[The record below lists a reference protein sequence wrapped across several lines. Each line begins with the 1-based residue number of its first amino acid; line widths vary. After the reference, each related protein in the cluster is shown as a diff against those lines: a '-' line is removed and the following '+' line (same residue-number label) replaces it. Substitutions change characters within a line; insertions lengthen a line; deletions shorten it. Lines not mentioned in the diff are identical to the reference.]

1 MRLGLQWKILLAT
14 VVPVLGLTVAGL
26 WTVNRSISEQAQRN
40 IRDDLVR
47 AASIFEDMLAS
58 RAEEL
63 VVASQV
69 IVEDPKFFSVL
80 TLPGAGND
88 PQARATAEGVASDF
102 NAITQADL
110 FLVFD
115 AGGTLIA
122 DAGRVHVGA
131 RDWHHVIEPALAGR
145 SDSRVLAASGRHF
158 QVTMTPVRAGQ
169 RPIGVLVLGAGV
181 GQQLAERLRSLTRSE
196 VTFFSD
202 REVTG
207 STLENAEDRRAL
219 SALVAGRVAAGLDP
233 EGSVFDFAGADHRF
247 VTVAR
252 EIHGSNP
259 GEGQYYAIQRSLEA
273 ETAFLGPMRLA
284 LVEIGLLALVIS
296 LTVGYLIARGI
307 TAPVRSLVRGAE
319 EMERGNYDYPLA
331 PRASD
336 EIGYLTLRFGDMR
349 QRQRSYVKS
358 LEEVARLKGDFIDV
372 ASHEL
377 RTPLS
382 VLRGFLEL
390 LSAERLGPV
399 TPAQREAVTA
409 MEEGV
414 VALTR
419 VAENASRLAQV
430 ESDRLVLA
438 LGEHGVR
445 QILEEAVARARETG
459 SGRTVT
465 VRTRADDAVGAATV
479 DGPRLVEAVYHLVC
493 NGIRF
498 TPDGGSVEVEA
509 TRDGADLAIRVRDSG
524 IGIPA
529 ERLGRLL
536 DRSLMLRGSR
546 NHHSSSTL
554 EFNSAG
560 LGLGIPIARA
570 VAEAHGGTLSAQ
582 AAEGRGS
589 VFTLRIPARSTSAEE
604 EAA

>member
-1 MRLGLQWKILLAT
+1 MRVGLQWKILLAT
-14 VVPVLGLTVAGL
+14 VVPVLGLTIAAL

-40 IRDDLVR
+40 IREDLVR

-80 TLPGAGND
+80 TLPGTESD

-102 NAITQADL
+102 NAITNADL

-115 AGGTLIA
+115 AEGALIA
-122 DAGRVHVGA
+122 DAGRVHTGK
-131 RDWHHVIEPALAGR
+131 RDWRDVIAPALLGR
-145 SDSRVLAASGRHF
+145 SDSRILAISGRQF
-158 QVTMTPVRAGQ
+158 QATMTPVRAGQ
-169 RPIGVLVLGAGV
+169 RPIGVLLLGAGI

-202 REVTG
+202 LSVTG

-219 SALVAGRVAAGLDP
+219 SAVVAGRVPAGRNP
-233 EGSVFDFAGADHRF
+233 EGSVFDFAGTDHHYI
-247 VTVAR
+247 TVAR
-252 EIHGSNP
+252 EIHSSSPGS
-259 GEGQYYAIQRSLEA
+259 GQYYAIQRSLEG

-284 LVEIGLLALVIS
+284 LIEIGLLALVVS
-296 LTVGYLIARGI
+296 LSVGYLIARGI
-307 TAPVRSLVRGAE
+307 TAPVRALVRGAE
-319 EMERGNYDYPLA
+319 EMERGNYDFPLA
-331 PRASD
+331 PRTGD

-382 VLRGFLEL
+382 VIRGFLEL
-390 LSAERLGPV
+390 LGGERLGPV
-399 TPAQREAVTA
+399 TAGQKDAITA
-409 MEEGV
+409 MEGGV
-414 VALTR
+414 LALTR

-438 LGEHGVR
+438 LGEHDVR
-445 QILEEAVARARETG
+445 QILDEAARRARETG
-459 SGRTVT
+459 SGRAVT
-465 VRTRADDAVGAATV
+465 IHTHAHEAGTATV
-479 DGPRLVEAVYHLVC
+479 DGPRLVEAVYQLVC
-493 NGIRF
+493 NGVRF
-498 TPDGGSVEVEA
+498 TPDGGSVDVEA
-509 TRDGADLAIRVRDSG
+509 TREGEDLVIRVRDAG
-524 IGIPA
+524 VGIPA
-529 ERLGRLL
+529 DRLEQLL
-536 DRSLMLRGSR
+536 DRSLMLRGAR
-546 NHHSSSTL
+546 HHHSSTTL

-570 VAEAHGGTLSAQ
+570 VADAHGGAL
-582 AAEGRGS
+582 AAEAAESRGT
-589 VFTLRIPARSTSAEE
+589 VFTLRIPARPATVEE